1 MLLQS
6 TLKSA
11 TAAMDIL
18 DMVMVYDGNR
28 GQILT
33 SKAQRRLPAVLWAP
47 L

>member
-11 TAAMDIL
+11 TAA
-18 DMVMVYDGNR
+18 MVYDGNR